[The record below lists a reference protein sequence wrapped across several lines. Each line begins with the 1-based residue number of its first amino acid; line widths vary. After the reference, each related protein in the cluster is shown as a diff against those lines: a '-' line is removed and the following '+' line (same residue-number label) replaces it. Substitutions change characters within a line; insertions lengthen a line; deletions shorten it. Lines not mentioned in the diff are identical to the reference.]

1 MELDTTPIYFGKY
14 CPALYDEEPHKFNIN
29 SEKDLT
35 ELLNGMNQ
43 RYYTTVFDGEKRLAN
58 SITVVED

>member
-1 MELDTTPIYFGKY
+1 MELYTPPVYVGKY
-14 CPALYDEEPHKFNIN
+14 CSVLYDEETHKFNIT
-29 SEKDLT
+29 SEKDWT

-43 RYYTTVFDGEKRLAN
+43 RYYTTEFDGEKRLAN

>member
-1 MELDTTPIYFGKY
+1 MELYTPPIYVGKY
-14 CPALYDEEPHKFNIN
+14 CPALYDGEIHKFNIN

-35 ELLNGMNQ
+35 ELINGMNQ
-43 RYYTTVFDGEKRLAN
+43 RYYTTEFDGEKRLAN